1 MKQRNKF
8 KYNSKKEYVSINK
21 QKVSSLQK
29 IHQKNQNVNH
39 YAIYLNFYEPNQ
51 KYYVIPPKQYISEL
65 ETLVTNKEDIFSKG
79 KILTFTD
86 KSNKNFYFDAIVENF
101 EEEENEYYSYI
112 VPIKKKYRYSMD
124 LIGKYDV
131 KERSGDL
138 TYIRMKDALDEFSQ
152 DESCSDII
160 GSFILG
166 NDFNIRKNNKY
177 DLFNFNRYYITKLR
191 YFGNLNNH
199 QISVIEKIFKCEL
212 NTITLSRNTNVNN
225 ICFIINAIFQLRRRR
240 KDKILACTSSNAAAD
255 KIALDLMK
263 MNYYMN
269 TMNLLRIYAKN
280 QEIIKRSKNLDQITY
295 HKLIKDKNE
304 FGDDNYD
311 YSRRERGQL
320 LIDNSDIIIST
331 CVNSYTDEIINYDF
345 PYVII
350 VDASSTS
357 ENECLVPITLR
368 AEHVLLISYGNDDN
382 NDKDNLYNRMKH
394 LYPSCHYNF

>member
-1 MKQRNKF
+1 MKQKNKF

-29 IHQKNQNVNH
+29 IHQKNQNVN
-39 YAIYLNFYEPNQ
+39 YYTIYLNFYEPNQ

-65 ETLVTNKEDIFSKG
+65 ETLATNKEDIFSKG

-86 KSNKNFYFDAIVENF
+86 RSDKNFYFDAIVENF

-124 LIGKYDV
+124 LIGKYEV
-131 KERSGDL
+131 KERAGDL

-152 DESCSDII
+152 DESCSDTI

-166 NDFNIRKNNKY
+166 NDFNVRKNNKY
-177 DLFNFNRYYITKLR
+177 NLFNFNRYYITKLR

-240 KDKILACTSSNAAAD
+240 KDKILVCTSSNAAAD

-280 QEIIKRSKNLDQITY
+280 QEIIKRNKNLDQITY